1 MKITGDPRAVVIEI
15 TIIAIGVYMIQ
26 FKFDN
31 TLINML
37 GIIVSLFGSYALGIS
52 AAIIYITEKQRK
64 ALLEMP
70 K

>member
-1 MKITGDPRAVVIEI
+1 MRITGDPRAVVIEI

-37 GIIVSLFGSYALGIS
+37 GIIVSLFGS
-52 AAIIYITEKQRK
+52 
-64 ALLEMP
+64 MP
-70 K
+70 

>member
-1 MKITGDPRAVVIEI
+1 MIITGDPRIVVIEI
-15 TIIAIGVYMIQ
+15 AIIAIGVHLIVS
-26 FKFDN
+26 KFDN

-37 GIIVSLFGSYALGIS
+37 GIIISLLGSYALGIS